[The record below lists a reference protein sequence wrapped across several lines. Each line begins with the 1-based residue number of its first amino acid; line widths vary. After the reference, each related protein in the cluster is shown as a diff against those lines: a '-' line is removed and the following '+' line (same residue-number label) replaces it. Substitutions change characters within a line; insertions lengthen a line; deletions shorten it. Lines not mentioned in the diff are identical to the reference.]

1 MKKILAIILCAVMVF
16 AFAGCAS
23 FRTYEE
29 IEADGKL
36 VVATNATFPPYEF
49 IDDNGDY
56 AGIDVEII
64 QAVGE
69 YLGLEVE
76 ILNIEF
82 DTIITSVNSGKADIG
97 IAGMTVTEDRLKN
110 VDFSDTYATGKQV
123 VITASDSGINGVAD
137 LAGKKVGVQTGTTGD
152 IYASDDDTI
161 GEVVQYN
168 SGTEAVLALSQG
180 KIDAVI
186 IDNEPAKKYIE
197 KYDNLVII
205 DEEYTYEEYAMCI
218 AKGNTELVEKV
229 NEALKALKD
238 SGALQAIIDKY
249 ISAE

>member
-1 MKKILAIILCAVMVF
+1 MKKILALILCAVLALSF
-16 AFAGCAS
+16 ASCAS
-23 FRTYEE
+23 FRSYEE

-49 IDDNGDY
+49 RDDNGNF
-56 AGIDVEII
+56 AGIDIEII

-76 ILNIEF
+76 ITDIEF
-82 DTIITSVNSGKADIG
+82 DAIITSVSSGKADIG

-110 VDFSDTYATGKQV
+110 VDFSDTYATGRQV
-123 VITASDSGINGVAD
+123 VTPAKDSGINGVAD

-152 IYASDDDTI
+152 IYASDDSSI
-161 GEVVQYN
+161 GSVEQFN

-205 DEEYTYEEYAMCI
+205 DEEYTEEEYAMCI
-218 AKGNTELVEKV
+218 AKGNTELVEKI
-229 NEALKALKD
+229 NEALKALEE
-238 SGALQAIIDKY
+238 SGELKKIIDKY
-249 ISAE
+249 IAAN

>member
-1 MKKILAIILCAVMVF
+1 MKKIIALILCAVLALSF
-16 AFAGCAS
+16 ASCAS
-23 FRTYEE
+23 FRSYEE

-49 IDDNGDY
+49 RDDNGNF
-56 AGIDVEII
+56 AGIDIEII

-76 ILNIEF
+76 ITDIEF
-82 DTIITSVNSGKADIG
+82 DAIITSVSSGKADIG

-110 VDFSDTYATGKQV
+110 VDFSDTYATGRQV
-123 VITASDSGINGVAD
+123 VITAKDSGINGVAD

-152 IYASDDDTI
+152 IYASDDSSI
-161 GEVVQYN
+161 GSVEQFN

-180 KIDAVI
+180 KVDAVI

-205 DEEYTYEEYAMCI
+205 DEEYTEEEYAMCI
-218 AKGNTELVEKV
+218 AKGNTELVEKI
-229 NEALKALKD
+229 NEALKALEE
-238 SGALQAIIDKY
+238 SGELKKIIDKY
-249 ISAE
+249 IAAN

>member
-1 MKKILAIILCAVMVF
+1 MKKLLAFILCAVMVLS
-16 AFAGCAS
+16 FAGCAS
-23 FRTYEE
+23 FRPYED
-29 IEADGKL
+29 IEASGKL
-36 VVATNATFPPYEF
+36 VVATNATFPPYEY
-49 IDDNGDY
+49 IEDDGSY
-56 AGIDVEII
+56 AGIDIDII
-64 QAVGE
+64 KAVGE

-76 ILNIEF
+76 IMNIEF
-82 DTIITSVNSGKADIG
+82 DAIITSVSTGKADLG

-123 VITASDSGINGVAD
+123 IITASDSGIKGVAD

-161 GEVVQYN
+161 GEVVQYD

-180 KIDAVI
+180 KINAVI

-218 AKGNTELVEKV
+218 AKGNTELTAKI
-229 NEALKALKD
+229 NEALDALEKD
-238 SGALQAIIDKY
+238 GTLKAIIDKY
-249 ISAE
+249 IKED

>member
-1 MKKILAIILCAVMVF
+1 MKKLLAFILCAVMVLS
-16 AFAGCAS
+16 FAGCAS
-23 FRTYEE
+23 FRPYEE
-29 IEADGKL
+29 IESSGKL
-36 VVATNATFPPYEF
+36 VVATNATFPPYEY
-49 IDDNGDY
+49 IEDDGSY
-56 AGIDVEII
+56 AGIDIDII
-64 QAVGE
+64 KAVGE

-76 ILNIEF
+76 IQNIEF
-82 DTIITSVNSGKADIG
+82 DAIITSVSTGKADIG

-123 VITASDSGINGVAD
+123 IITASDSGIKGVAD

-180 KIDAVI
+180 KINAVI

-205 DEEYTYEEYAMCI
+205 DEEYTYEEYAMCM
-218 AKGNTELVEKV
+218 AKGNTELTAKI
-229 NEALKALKD
+229 NEALDALEKD
-238 SGALQAIIDKY
+238 GTLKAIIDKY
-249 ISAE
+249 IKED